1 MTSLH
6 EAAVR
11 FVVIGVW
18 GANYHAHSVGVVFTT
33 EDRDLFLPP
42 DPQNELKAW
51 QACRREG
58 LELWCGEEPLGDPLD
73 AFLAKGVVSRRA
85 LVRAQGDELLIDLT
99 LVMAGFEFDEVWS
112 RRRTFKVQG
121 VTVPVAS
128 LSDIVASKAAAGR
141 PKDQLFLATH
151 EDALRQLLGPRF
163 DKA

>member
-6 EAAVR
+6 KAAVR

-73 AFLAKGVVSRRA
+73 AFLAKGVVSPRPA
-85 LVRAQGDELLIDLT
+85 YQPIASEIILVNTPGATTADLSFFT
-99 LVMAGFEFDEVWS
+99 YKH
-112 RRRTFKVQG
+112 RRRPLYPFE
-121 VTVPVAS
+121 PE
-128 LSDIVASKAAAGR
+128 
-141 PKDQLFLATH
+141 ATY
-151 EDALRQLLGPRF
+151 D
-163 DKA
+163 

>member
-85 LVRAQGDELLIDLT
+85 LVRAQGDDLLIDLT
-99 LVMAGFEFDEVWS
+99 LVMAGFEFDE
-112 RRRTFKVQG
+112 
-121 VTVPVAS
+121 
-128 LSDIVASKAAAGR
+128 ASKAAAGR